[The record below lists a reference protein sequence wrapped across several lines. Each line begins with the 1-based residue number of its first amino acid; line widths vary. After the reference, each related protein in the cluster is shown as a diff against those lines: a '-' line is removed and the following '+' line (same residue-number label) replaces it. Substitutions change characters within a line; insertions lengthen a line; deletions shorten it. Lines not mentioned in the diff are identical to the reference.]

1 MGLKAYIVKVTV
13 RDSLTID
20 VEVRATGKQDARR
33 KALQH
38 LTPTW
43 HASAGQVTLIKG
55 KGRYA

>member
-13 RDSLTID
+13 RGDLVIEH
-20 VEVRATGKQDARR
+20 EVRATGKQNARV

-38 LTPTW
+38 FPRTYQ
-43 HASAGQVTLIKG
+43 ADAGEVRLIKG